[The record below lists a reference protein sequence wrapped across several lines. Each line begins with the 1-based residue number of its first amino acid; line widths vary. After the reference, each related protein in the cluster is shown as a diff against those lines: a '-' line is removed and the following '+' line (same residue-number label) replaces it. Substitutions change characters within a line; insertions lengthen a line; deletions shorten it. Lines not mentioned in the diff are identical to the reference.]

1 MGAPWT
7 PSLQNHLSNSNG
19 NIFCNW
25 VSSFTKTSL
34 PYALVKSTH
43 DCCFNPTNFGWSIH
57 MLDICWRS
65 QLHGFPITPGMATKW
80 MSTKKPSSLLE
91 LSQVNSAK
99 KHDKFGSWSQ
109 QKWSFTKE
117 KPDTRPGKHKLWN
130 HHAIHGKIHYFDW
143 AIFQFANCKKLP
155 GRVTII
161 NHWYPH

>member
-1 MGAPWT
+1 MVFIRGLKMGAPWT

-117 KPDTRPGKHKLWN
+117 KPDTRPGKHTKNYGKSPLFMGKSIVNGHFPVRKL
-130 HHAIHGKIHYFDW
+130 
-143 AIFQFANCKKLP
+143 
-155 GRVTII
+155 
-161 NHWYPH
+161 